1 MAQSIQLIETE
12 IVVLKAS
19 IQAVEKEIQQVN
31 VAINEAE
38 KHVLED
44 DKVHFWE
51 PKLSSLR
58 QDKVF
63 LLKKE
68 ENLHKE
74 MVVLEQSRLATIQSQ
89 GSEFGFFNIDGE
101 EDQESSPR
109 ARHSTWQAGHIAM
122 ADQANINAK
131 TGNNSSLPTIESSPS
146 IMTKVTE
153 DELINQDPNA
163 TLQGQ
168 NRRPHMGNLKKND
181 SFKRVD
187 SYNVFG
193 VAIDDDEDSNTNIPT
208 LPPNVTRD
216 VSEST
221 TSETSEQGTSA
232 GGIAGVGKFL
242 HEFFDASESLLLAQ
256 GNNPGSQSPARS
268 RSNKKAPGVGGGP
281 VDRPP
286 TLQPAVS
293 NHDFSVF
300 GADMYNDSDNEK

>member
-1 MAQSIQLIETE
+1 MAQSIQQIESE
-12 IVVLKAS
+12 IVELKAS
-19 IQAVEKEIQQVN
+19 IQSVEKDIQQITA
-31 VAINEAE
+31 AINDAE

-44 DKVHFWE
+44 DKISFWE

-63 LLKKE
+63 ILRKE
-68 ENLHKE
+68 ESLHKE
-74 MVVLEQSRLATIQSQ
+74 MVVLEQSRLAKIQSQ
-89 GSEFGFFNIDGE
+89 GSEFGFFNIDGDD
-101 EDQESSPR
+101 DQETSPR
-109 ARHSTWQAGHIAM
+109 ARHSTWQAGHIAV

-131 TGNNSSLPTIESSPS
+131 SSTDQNSSMKSVESSPS

-153 DELINQDPNA
+153 DEVINQDPNA
-163 TLQGQ
+163 ALQGQ
-168 NRRPHMGNLKKND
+168 NRRPHLGNLKKND

-193 VAIDDDEDSNTNIPT
+193 VAIDDDDDNNTEIPA
-208 LPPNVTRD
+208 LPSNVTRE

-221 TSETSEQGTSA
+221 ASETSEQSGG

-256 GNNPGSQSPARS
+256 GNTLAGAQSPSRS
-268 RSNKKAPGVGGGP
+268 RSTKKIVGVE
-281 VDRPP
+281 RPP